1 MQRKKLISILGH
13 FTLLTMISLS
23 FACAQTDNQKV
34 AELQG
39 EALELD
45 FVIENGQF
53 SFDGTR
59 AVVWGQKIET
69 IAGSKDGA
77 GTEKIAVVD
86 LANMKV
92 ISQQNYGA
100 RVRSAAI
107 NNDYVFVSPKT
118 GNLVYRYDYDFRKNK
133 RLFTTFPVDRMTALP
148 NGKLGFPAKIF
159 GGMLTVNIETMEFDL
174 PKEAIDFP
182 MSKTKRR
189 ASTSQQISSPLTFLT
204 NNRIKVNEQVF
215 DLENGEIFS
224 VDAGELPAVLERNS
238 AVTKLFANNQSKFF
252 GRRMIQQKLLDHNRV
267 VIANLYKAGSIH
279 WPNLYSSEQPV
290 FYALSHERNYQRS
303 QNGLV
308 LETRQLSDGKIVD
321 ERNLILGKGSSA
333 LPSQAQHLDDRLI
346 MFVSNRIVSFQL
358 PPIEDD
364 KIGQVLH
371 LSDLPTHIVGPKET
385 KIVTIDCQGG
395 KGDLNFQL
403 LFEYPGISIDGET
416 GQITIEGEQILNQF
430 LNRTKGSSR
439 IRINSARAR
448 FEAELAKVSP
458 EIYRAALGRELPEGN
473 IPMSLPICV
482 GVSDETGNSDSL
494 CAFAIVLIP
503 KKKIDEL
510 IAEFRNPNENPA
522 PAVANREVIK
532 DQAKRDAARI
542 EELEE
547 RIRGLEELLKSLDQ
561 KLDDANKPAA
571 KK

>member
-1 MQRKKLISILGH
+1 MQPKKLISILGH

-23 FACAQTDNQKV
+23 FAAAQTDNEEIT
-34 AELQG
+34 ELQG

-45 FVIENGQF
+45 FVIEDGQF

-69 IAGSKDGA
+69 IVGSKNGA

-86 LANMKV
+86 LTDMKV

-118 GNLVYRYDYDFRKNK
+118 GNLVYRYDHDFKKNK
-133 RLFTTFPVDRMTALP
+133 RLFTTFPVDRMTTLP
-148 NGKLGFPAKIF
+148 SGKLGFPAKIF

-174 PKEAIDFP
+174 PKEAIEFP
-182 MSKTKRR
+182 RPTSKRR
-189 ASTSQQISSPLTFLT
+189 TSSSRQISSALTLMPG
-204 NNRIKVNEQVF
+204 NRVKVNEQIF
-215 DLENGEIFS
+215 DLENGEIIS
-224 VDAGELPAVLERNS
+224 VDAGALPAVLERNS
-238 AVTKLFANNQSKFF
+238 AVTKLFENNQSKVF
-252 GRRMIQQKLLDHNRV
+252 GRRMVQQKILDHNRV
-267 VIANLYKAGSIH
+267 VIANLYKSGWASGWSQ
-279 WPNLYSSEQPV
+279 YSSQQPV
-290 FYALSHERNYQRS
+290 LYTLSHERNFKPS

-308 LETRQLSDGKIVD
+308 LETRQLVDGEILDQK
-321 ERNLILGKGSSA
+321 NLILGKGSSA
-333 LPSQAQHLDDRLI
+333 FPSKAQHLGDKLI
-346 MFVSNRIVSFQL
+346 MFASNRIVAFQL
-358 PPIEDD
+358 PSIQDD

-371 LSDLPTHIVGPKET
+371 LAELPTHIVGPEET
-385 KIVTIDCQGG
+385 KIVTVDCQGG

-430 LNRTKGSSR
+430 LYRTKGSSR
-439 IRINSARAR
+439 IRIKSARAR
-448 FEAELAKVSP
+448 FETEIAKVSP
-458 EIYRAALGRELPEGN
+458 EIYRAALGRELPEGHV
-473 IPMSLPICV
+473 PMSLPICV
-482 GVSDETGNSDSL
+482 GVSDEMGSSDSL
-494 CAFAIVLIP
+494 CTFAIVLIP
-503 KKKIDEL
+503 KMKIDEL
-510 IAEFRNPNENPA
+510 IAEFKNPNGNP
-522 PAVANREVIK
+522 PPVVANLEVIK
-532 DQAKRDAARI
+532 DPAKRDAARI

-547 RIRGLEELLKSLDQ
+547 RIRGLEKLLKSLDE